1 MPFTEAGI
9 IAALTVLGSIIVAYV
24 GYRTSRAQMRI
35 DVRKTADV
43 LFADLCDRQQKR
55 IDQLQ
60 SHLQRNEAELE
71 RIGDAL
77 DRAQCQIVELVGER
91 SRLEGRV
98 TELERENADLK
109 AQIAALQTKRARA

>member
-1 MPFTEAGI
+1 MPVTEAVV
-9 IAALTVLGSIIVAYV
+9 IALLTLAGSIIVAYV
-24 GYRTSRAQMRI
+24 GYRTSRAQMRL

-60 SHLQRNEAELE
+60 AHLQRNEAELE

-77 DRAQCQIVELVGER
+77 DKAQCQIVELIGER
-91 SRLEGRV
+91 TRLEGRV
-98 TELERENADLK
+98 TELEKENGELK
-109 AQIAALQTKRARA
+109 AQIAALQAKRTRG